1 MTEQKR
7 RLSKRHTQCLAD
19 DMGMPM
25 EVDIETIIADYVA
38 RHVKTEAEGEPEA
51 KRQRVF
57 S

>member
-38 RHVKTEAEGEPEA
+38 RHVKTEEEGEPEA
-51 KRQRVF
+51 KRQRA
-57 S
+57 